1 MHAFMLAPRAVAGR
15 GRSATG
21 DGQDT
26 AMIEGSSLFKGL
38 PSGIL
43 DKIAKLRVR
52 RRLAPGEVLF
62 RKGDP
67 GDALYGVMAGRLH
80 IHANAIDGRDAL
92 LNIMG
97 PGDIFGEIALIDGLP
112 RTADATAIDKVDLMM
127 LRRAEFLELLRR
139 ENELTLHL
147 LGLTCRRLRWLSD
160 MVEDATFLS
169 APARLAKRLLH
180 LAEQNGEKYE
190 GGIRINLR
198 LSQRAVG
205 ELAGLSRETTNK
217 YLRSWVRLGWI
228 TLRRETIVLRQLQP
242 LQDLADTDSGEM
254 P

>member
-1 MHAFMLAPRAVAGR
+1 MG
-15 GRSATG
+15 TG
-21 DGQDT
+21 V
-26 AMIEGSSLFKGL
+26 AMIESSSLFKGL
-38 PSGIL
+38 PGDIL

-52 RRLAPGEVLF
+52 RRLEPGEVLF

-67 GDALYGVMAGRLH
+67 GDALYGVMAGRLR
-80 IHANAIDGRDAL
+80 IHANATDGRDAL

-97 PGDIFGEIALIDGLP
+97 PGDVFGEIALIDGLP
-112 RTADATAIDKVDLMM
+112 RTADATAIDKVELVM
-127 LRRAEFLELLRR
+127 LRRAEFLDLLRR

-147 LGLTCRRLRWLSD
+147 LELTCRRLRWLSD

-180 LAEQNGEKYE
+180 LAEQNGEKSD

-198 LSQRAVG
+198 LSQRAIG

-217 YLRSWVRLGWI
+217 HLRNWSRLGWI
-228 TLRRETIVLRQLQP
+228 TLKRETIVLRTLQP
-242 LQDLADTDSGEM
+242 LQDLAAAHGAELD
-254 P
+254 